1 MLLHDPFRKI
11 QHLLCCARVKGCCM
25 LIQKQKLGRIH
36 GCHEK
41 CQRLSLSA
49 GKKSYRLSHTLL
61 KSDIQKLQLFM
72 ESFFLLSGH
81 MGKPSAFPCCK
92 CQILFYSHSRCSSP
106 HRILIQATD
115 GLCTYML
122 GHKSNILSIQ
132 HDHTG
137 ICKKISTDCI
147 KQSGFTSS
155 IGTDDRCKIALLQIQ
170 G

>member
-1 MLLHDPFRKI
+1 MFDEILQWFSS
-11 QHLLCCARVKGCCM
+11 HLSNLTDALVYCAIAGVT
-25 LIQKQKLGRIH
+25 LIGV
-36 GCHEK
+36 
-41 CQRLSLSA
+41 
-49 GKKSYRLSHTLL
+49 
-61 KSDIQKLQLFM
+61 
-72 ESFFLLSGH
+72 
-81 MGKPSAFPCCK
+81 GKPSAFPCCK

-106 HRILIQATD
+106 HRILIQTTD

-122 GHKSNILSIQ
+122 GHKSNVLSIQ

-137 ICKKISTDCI
+137 ICKKISTDRI